1 MKKKVFIIALAVCLV
16 AAIAA
21 GSLAYFTKERSITN
35 DFMTASYNP
44 EDPYTDPDDIF
55 NIKLDETSVADPS
68 KRVASGTQA
77 FTNLQPGDTRT
88 KDPTVTNTGLYDEY
102 VRVSL
107 TASNYSDWAE
117 ILAKWEITDLA
128 NLFGG
133 FNAKFERKEETID
146 AEADTITYVYYLNRI
161 LKPGESETLFKT
173 FTLPAVLDV
182 EDMLALQEF
191 SLVITAD
198 AIQSAHTAVDSKGV
212 PKAGGAFEAFSTYWD
227 VNMGD

>member
-35 DFMTASYNP
+35 EFMTASYNP
-44 EDPYTDPDDIF
+44 EDPYDDPDDIF
-55 NIKLDETSVADPS
+55 NIKLDETDVTDPS

-77 FTNLQPGDTRT
+77 FTDLQPGDTRT
-88 KDPTVTNTGLYDEY
+88 KDPTVTNNGLYDEY

-107 TASNYSDWAE
+107 TASNYSDWAAICE
-117 ILAKWEITDLA
+117 KWGITDLSE
-128 NLFGG
+128 LFGG
-133 FNAKFERKEETID
+133 YNAKFERKDETVD
-146 AEADTITYVYYLNRI
+146 ADADTITYVYYLNHI
-161 LKPGESETLFKT
+161 LKPGQSETLFKT

-198 AIQSAHTAVDSKGV
+198 AIQSAHTAVNGKGV
-212 PKAGGAFEAFSTYWD
+212 PKPTGAYEAFSNYWD